1 MKAVTLVI
9 TTEGSQ
15 WWDSAALTWA
25 EFLRWLRWL
34 GECDLMEPL
43 EEEVILLMLHMLD
56 LRDPIELGEL
66 GGECW
71 KQKQNNSGYLW
82 LDVKLSTSFDG
93 SESKTFLNIQVYD
106 KVLLKLEIMQG
117 QVWNNKW
124 HLFYKCKMNNI
135 YGDILVRSSTHYCY
149 QIPLHP
155 WWPVRWPEAGCGGHY
170 TAYTGAPWS
179 PVGAWSLS
187 ANSPHGPSIQIH
199 YLKTS
204 TSILAMTKIHIQMST
219 QVSNQLLM

>member
-93 SESKTFLNIQVYD
+93 SESKAFLNIQVYD
-106 KVLLKLEIMQG
+106 KVLFKLEIMQG

-124 HLFYKCKMNNI
+124 HLFYKCKMNKIWRHTCEKFHTLLLSNPFTSMMTCSLA
-135 YGDILVRSSTHYCY
+135 GGRVWGS
-149 QIPLHP
+149 LHCIHRCSMISCRC
-155 WWPVRWPEAGCGGHY
+155 VISVSKL
-170 TAYTGAPWS
+170 TSWS
-179 PVGAWSLS
+179 FNSNSLS
-187 ANSPHGPSIQIH
+187 QNFYIHTGNDQDSYSDVNISI
-199 YLKTS
+199 
-204 TSILAMTKIHIQMST
+204 
-219 QVSNQLLM
+219 